1 MQKNPQKNISIKC
14 TGGIGLESI
23 LMTQCETVF
32 PQCFGP
38 SKHNS
43 INSEKHVIDH
53 RWTCI
58 FYILKSPAFPLKVK
72 QQMLMLGATI
82 GFLNPLRSL
91 ALSFLTTHSQTKING
106 LFHSSFIL
114 CLYKWNERALN
125 GPWWGKPMS
134 HTDLTINT
142 PAAQIHWLYLPNEGE
157 RSPPH
162 ICVYFWSCSWTKN
175 HSKPAKLTLKRK
187 IAQNMPKML
196 PLISMRDESS
206 GLQRG
211 CYSLD
216 LSAVSFKIAQ
226 PGE

>member
-1 MQKNPQKNISIKC
+1 MWAILTSQTDFLHSSTACVCYYLTTSVNQTKSKSIMTYKKTQKNISIKC
-14 TGGIGLESI
+14 TGCISLESI

-43 INSEKHVIDH
+43 INSEKHVINH

-58 FYILKSPAFPLKVK
+58 FYLLKSPVFPLKVK

-82 GFLNPLRSL
+82 GFLNTLRSL
-91 ALSFLTTHSQTKING
+91 ALSFLTTHSQTKINC

-114 CLYKWNERALN
+114 CLYKRNERALN
-125 GPWWGKPMS
+125 WPWWGKPMP

-142 PAAQIHWLYLPNEGE
+142 PEAQIHWQNSRLYLPNEGE

-162 ICVYFWSCSWTKN
+162 IYAYTFGHVPEQRTTAS
-175 HSKPAKLTLKRK
+175 
-187 IAQNMPKML
+187 
-196 PLISMRDESS
+196 PL
-206 GLQRG
+206 
-211 CYSLD
+211 SLH
-216 LSAVSFKIAQ
+216 
-226 PGE
+226 

>member
-14 TGGIGLESI
+14 TGGISLESI

-58 FYILKSPAFPLKVK
+58 FYILKSPALPLKVK
-72 QQMLMLGATI
+72 RQMLMLGATI

-125 GPWWGKPMS
+125 GPWWGKPMP
-134 HTDLTINT
+134 HTRINNNQLQST
-142 PAAQIHWLYLPNEGE
+142 HQKRRFTDYIYKMRE
-157 RSPPH
+157 RDHRHTYAYTFGHVPEQRTTASP
-162 ICVYFWSCSWTKN
+162 
-175 HSKPAKLTLKRK
+175 L
-187 IAQNMPKML
+187 
-196 PLISMRDESS
+196 
-206 GLQRG
+206 
-211 CYSLD
+211 SLH
-216 LSAVSFKIAQ
+216 
-226 PGE
+226 